1 MTKIRHRYKFARM
14 IKFGLERGIPLAG
27 YSSGEQTRKAL
38 IHAAGE
44 LAAELGF
51 SNVTTRAIAR
61 AAGENVG
68 SIHYHFG
75 SKDRLFKAVLMEATG
90 KMRERPFS
98 DVLDELEPVLDTQEG
113 QSRAIRALVR
123 AKVDALFREDQ
134 PVWHCQV
141 IYQVMRKA
149 SPLREYL
156 AEKVIGPSIEADHR
170 LFRHIDPEMSHE
182 ERMMHALLV
191 STPLYFHA
199 DYMEAI
205 LMTLGET
212 RYPEAYLHKLEDT
225 IVRQTQLY
233 FGLPDDRTA
242 ERGDGA

>member
-1 MTKIRHRYKFARM
+1 MAS
-14 IKFGLERGIPLAG
+14 
-27 YSSGEQTRKAL
+27 YSSGEQTRQAL
-38 IHAAGE
+38 INAAGE

-51 SNVTTRAIAR
+51 GNVTTRAIAS

-75 SKDRLFKAVLMEATG
+75 GKEQLFHAVLMEATRD
-90 KMRERPFS
+90 MRKKPFS
-98 DVLDELEPVLDTQEG
+98 EVLDELEPVLDTREG

-123 AKVDALFREDQ
+123 AKADSLFREDQ
-134 PVWHCQV
+134 PVWHCRV

-149 SPLREYL
+149 SPLSAYL
-156 AEKVIGPSIEADHR
+156 TEKIIGPSIEADHR
-170 LFRHIDPEMSHE
+170 LFRRIDPSMSHE
-182 ERMMHALLV
+182 ERMIHALLL

-205 LMTLGET
+205 LINLGEP
-212 RYPEAYLHKLEDT
+212 RYTEQYLEKLEDS

-233 FGLPDDRTA
+233 FGLPDDRQL
-242 ERGDGA
+242 ERGDMA